1 MRQFIMSIICLLV
14 AGYLGA
20 QEILP
25 KDSIKLDQSISQDS
39 LGVEQIASLAKKNK
53 KSSKE
58 FKGPMSMFAGKPG
71 RAALYSLVL
80 PGAGQAF
87 NKKYW
92 KIPFVWALEG
102 TAIGILVYNIRGY
115 KIWNEALND
124 YHAIPRIENP
134 YHADRSANEIL
145 NIRNQRRKF
154 KDYSIIS
161 VALLHLIQVADA
173 FVNRHL
179 IEFDVSDDLSID
191 LGSSQA
197 FPSIGFIATF

>member
-1 MRQFIMSIICLLV
+1 MRQFTLSICLLV
-14 AGYLGA
+14 AYCTSA

-25 KDSIKLDQSISQDS
+25 QDSIKLDQSISQDS
-39 LGVEQIASLAKKNK
+39 MEVEQIDNSEKKRK
-53 KSSKE
+53 KSFKE

-87 NKKYW
+87 NKKYI

-102 TAIGILVYNIRGY
+102 TAIGILIYNIDAY
-115 KIWNEALND
+115 NTLNQALTD
-124 YHAIPRIENP
+124 YHSIPRIENP
-134 YHADRSANEIL
+134 YNDGLSANQIL
-145 NIRNQRRKF
+145 NNRNQRRKF
-154 KDYSIIS
+154 RDYSIIS
-161 VALLHLIQVADA
+161 VALIHLIQVADA

-191 LGSSQA
+191 IGSSEA
-197 FPSIGFIATF
+197 FPSIGLIATF